1 VVIETRQH
9 EVVCPACQSV
19 QRGRLPEGL
28 EAGRAFGPRLEATVV
43 YLKQQ
48 QHLSYERVTQVVDDL
63 CGVELSEGGVACIL
77 ERAGKAAQVQA
88 AQIGQRVA
96 QSQVIGSDETSARV
110 HGRNWW
116 QWVFRS
122 EAGAYHL
129 MRPSRSAE
137 VIAEF
142 MGEARAECWVCDCYG
157 AQLKAPAERFQLCLA
172 HQLRDLEGLI
182 EQRPRLQWAVE
193 MQELFREAIHLWKR
207 VYDLTLDG
215 YIRRVWEL
223 EGRLDRLL
231 ERRVEG
237 SAARRLWDRYVKH
250 RDHLFVFLH
259 YPGVPPDNNG
269 CERALRPSVIHRKVT
284 NGFRSAWGA
293 HAYAALATVIE
304 TAKLQGRQV
313 FETLIELMGAPV
325 LHFLAPQDP

>member
-1 VVIETRQH
+1 
-9 EVVCPACQSV
+9 
-19 QRGRLPEGL
+19 
-28 EAGRAFGPRLEATVV
+28 
-43 YLKQQ
+43 
-48 QHLSYERVTQVVDDL
+48 
-63 CGVELSEGGVACIL
+63 
-77 ERAGKAAQVQA
+77 
-88 AQIGQRVA
+88 
-96 QSQVIGSDETSARV
+96 
-110 HGRNWW
+110 
-116 QWVFRS
+116 
-122 EAGAYHL
+122 
-129 MRPSRSAE
+129 MRPSRSAK

-172 HQLRDLEGLI
+172 HQLRDLERLI
-182 EQRPRLQWAVE
+182 EQRPRLRWAVE

-207 VYDLTLDG
+207 VKVLTLDG
-215 YIRRVWEL
+215 YIRRIMEL

-237 SAARRLWDRYVKH
+237 PAAQRLWERYVKH

-284 NGFRSAWGA
+284 NGFRSTWGA

-304 TAKLQGRQV
+304 TAELQGRQV
-313 FETLIELMGAPV
+313 FETLVDLMGAPV